1 MMGLLLELI
10 VQVKAYQPSDQGIS
24 AIDITLCTAS
34 LASKATWK
42 VLDDSFTSDHY
53 PILITLQ
60 FNRVLKG
67 TRYPKYKWKIE
78 NERISVFTAYLAIH
92 FADITNLALTHA
104 KDKIAFLTNA
114 ITQAAEASFK
124 INRPFNVKKYVA
136 ILMHI
141 IIALDPLKMIM
152 QVIY

>member
-1 MMGLLLELI
+1 MHHSFGSSKNDNAGNIL
-10 VQVKAYQPSDQGIS
+10 VKVIDEMEYVFLNDGSATRINRPGQGIS

-67 TRYPKYKWKIE
+67 PRYPKYKWKIE
-78 NERISVFTAYLAIH
+78 NERKRNS
-92 FADITNLALTHA
+92 N
-104 KDKIAFLTNA
+104 K
-114 ITQAAEASFK
+114 
-124 INRPFNVKKYVA
+124 
-136 ILMHI
+136 
-141 IIALDPLKMIM
+141 
-152 QVIY
+152 